1 MTVIVTMRDQFEPV
15 YVQGHFDKLA
25 HDINFQMSQ
34 GKKLIAVLG
43 PDDVPLALNVDNIN
57 TIRAESA
64 EDAFSGLSA

>member
-1 MTVIVTMRDQFEPV
+1 MTVIVTMRNQLEPV

-25 HDINFQMSQ
+25 NEINLQMMQ

-64 EDAFSGLSA
+64 EDAFSGLTT